1 MKEKLEL
8 IKKKNLE
15 LIKRHKKPLAFI
27 STGAAAGAWTGTS
40 IGIAA
45 LGGAI
50 SGLLP
55 CAVIG
60 GYAGYRG
67 YEYIKNKTTSGKK
80 SEE

>member
-1 MKEKLEL
+1 MKEKLEQL
-8 IKKKNLE
+8 KKYNLE
-15 LIKRHKKPLAFI
+15 LVKRHKKPLAFI

-55 CAVIG
+55 CAAIG
-60 GYAGYRG
+60 GYVGYRG
-67 YEYIKNKTTSGKK
+67 YEYLKNKTSLRKK
-80 SEE
+80 SEQ

>member
-1 MKEKLEL
+1 MKKKLEQ
-8 IKKKNLE
+8 
-15 LIKRHKKPLAFI
+15 IKRRKLGTLKKHKRPLAFI
-27 STGAAAGAWTGTS
+27 STGAAAGAWTGSS

-45 LGGAI
+45 LGTAI

-67 YEYIKNKTTSGKK
+67 YEYFKNKNLKQK
-80 SEE
+80 EEK